1 MRHLQDPGK
10 ILAQVTRPQVRE
22 PRHVDRVPG
31 VSFAWTSAPGTVTA
45 LYESAYEMLATQGM
59 GTGDEPEVM
68 RGPRPEDLLELY
80 PEDLDVLA

>member
-1 MRHLQDPGK
+1 MGRRAP
-10 ILAQVTRPQVRE
+10 
-22 PRHVDRVPG
+22 
-31 VSFAWTSAPGTVTA
+31 APGTVTA

-80 PEDLDVLA
+80 PEDLDVWA

>member
-1 MRHLQDPGK
+1 M
-10 ILAQVTRPQVRE
+10 INRE
-22 PRHVDRVPG
+22 FWDVERDEEYWDQSDLFYWMSRR
-31 VSFAWTSAPGTVTA
+31 APSPNTVTA